1 MLRPWR
7 SLFFSVSIMT
17 SFCLISFTTATQLE
31 GKTRRNTLTDLSRLV
46 QLALYEVNL
55 LIELRDGVIL
65 PRYLHLKIAHAEH
78 QSVVC
83 LLQILQTAVF
93 LPNRLLRRSQLL
105 QQSVILSVR
114 RLHGVDS
121 VCVVNLLGMG
131 QVALHPV
138 KITLEPMVSLFNVLQ
153 STDSLVLLMDD
164 LLRL

>member
-31 GKTRRNTLTDLSRLV
+31 GKTKRNTLTDLSRLV

-55 LIELRDGVIL
+55 LVELRDGVVL

-83 LLQILQTAVF
+83 FLQILQTAVF

-105 QQSVILSVR
+105 QQSVVLSV
-114 RLHGVDS
+114 
-121 VCVVNLLGMG
+121 
-131 QVALHPV
+131 
-138 KITLEPMVSLFNVLQ
+138 K
-153 STDSLVLLMDD
+153 
-164 LLRL
+164 